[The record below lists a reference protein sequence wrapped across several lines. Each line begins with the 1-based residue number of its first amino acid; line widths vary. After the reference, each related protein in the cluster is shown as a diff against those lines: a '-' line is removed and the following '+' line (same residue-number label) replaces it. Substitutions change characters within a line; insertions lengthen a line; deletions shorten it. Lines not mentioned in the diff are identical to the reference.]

1 MDNKIRTIVIDD
13 EPLAR
18 KGLAI
23 RLQSYQDIELVAQ
36 CGNGEDGLAS
46 ISELKPELVFLDIQM
61 PGMTGF
67 EVLSALHESEQ
78 DLPIIVFVT
87 AYDQY
92 ALKAFEVHALDYLLK
107 PVDDDRLTECVDKIR
122 QQIAQEHQND
132 NQSKLVDMMSQL
144 TGADS
149 ETILK
154 NLADGQPI
162 QVKEYNNYISVKDV
176 GETTRIPVKD
186 VIWVDAAGDYMCVHC
201 EDGQTHILRK
211 TMKQLELELDPKQ
224 FVRVHRSVL
233 VNNSAVK
240 KVLTLSSGEYVI
252 QLSNEHEI
260 RVSRSYRDKVRSL
273 FL

>member
-1 MDNKIRTIVIDD
+1 MENTIKTIIVDD

-18 KGLAI
+18 KGLSI
-23 RLQSYQDIELVAQ
+23 RLKQFEEIELVAQ
-36 CGNGEDGLAS
+36 CSNGEEALSA
-46 ISELKPELVFLDIQM
+46 IRELKPRLVFLDIQM

-67 EVLSALHESEQ
+67 DVLNRLNDEMDE
-78 DLPIIVFVT
+78 LPIIVFVT

-107 PVDDDRLTECVDKIR
+107 PVDDERLSECFEKIR
-122 QQIAQEHQND
+122 GFISSESQSD
-132 NQSKLVDMMSQL
+132 NQTRLVNMMAQL

-154 NLADGQPI
+154 NLADGQPLT
-162 QVKEYNNYISVKDV
+162 VKEYSQYISVKDV

-211 TMKQLELELDPKQ
+211 TMKQLEQELNPKQ

-233 VNNSAVK
+233 VNNSAVQ

-260 RVSRSYRDKVRSL
+260 RVSRSYRDKVRAL